1 MIYLFVYL
9 AYKRIVPKN
18 KIWYKY
24 EILVIFMNFHIM
36 RKGVNSKQEFS
47 LSNSVWVLEIFNI
60 VVNYNVS
67 LYYGWYTQ
75 YNQFC
80 NTRLTCILFCKFVEM
95 QAELSRRE
103 KVANIMP
110 YLDIDIFMTVK
121 KKL

>member
-1 MIYLFVYL
+1 
-9 AYKRIVPKN
+9 
-18 KIWYKY
+18 
-24 EILVIFMNFHIM
+24 MNFHIM

-121 KKL
+121 KEVVVNDLFFFFFW